1 MLTGFAP
8 YFSMSFEQPQFAIMF
23 DYIIKIRLNPL
34 GAVGVGRE
42 QPSGPAV

>member
-1 MLTGFAP
+1 
-8 YFSMSFEQPQFAIMF
+8 MF

-42 QPSGPAV
+42 QPSGPANEL